1 MTASSALRCLS
12 SSAGAS
18 GFAARLAVGN
28 WRGADPG
35 RGVFRRVADFGLRTA
50 LRVFAAESRVAAL
63 RLFAFL
69 VFLVFA
75 VVSIACPLAAFS
87 AAPELVAGTLSGRR
101 LAMEDRATFARRS
114 AVSLLADRGRPRATM
129 I

>member
-18 GFAARLAVGN
+18 GFAARLAVGD
-28 WRGADPG
+28 WRAADPG
-35 RGVFRRVADFGLRTA
+35 RGVFRRGADFGLRTA
-50 LRVFAAESRVAAL
+50 LRVFAAESGFAAL

-69 VFLVFA
+69 VLLVFA

-87 AAPELVAGTLSGRR
+87 AAPELAARTLSGSR
-101 LAMEDRATFARRS
+101 LAMGGRAAFARRS
-114 AVSLLADRGRPRATM
+114 A
-129 I
+129 